1 MDNNEDFDTMFMMW
15 MLGRASQECAAQD
28 LHEDWYSTEEI
39 ADELDIDE
47 DEVRDIVWDDDE

>member
-39 ADELDIDE
+39 ADELDIDD
-47 DEVRDIVWDDDE
+47 DEVRDIVDDY